1 MVMTCGENDD
11 RDDDDDGDDDNHDGN
26 GAVDDDDDD
35 DDNDDDDGVDGVMVM
50 MTTTTTMLK
59 RLTGTEADVG
69 RETVVSI
76 SGGECGLQVAET
88 CRRIKDGEATVLAP
102 SAPYQAV
109 QSRPRWRHGP
119 V

>member
-1 MVMTCGENDD
+1 MT
-11 RDDDDDGDDDNHDGN
+11 
-26 GAVDDDDDD
+26 
-35 DDNDDDDGVDGVMVM
+35 MTMIMM
-50 MTTTTTMLK
+50 MTIMMK

-109 QSRPRWRHGP
+109 QSRPRWRHSC

>member
-1 MVMTCGENDD
+1 MMIIMTVM
-11 RDDDDDGDDDNHDGN
+11 
-26 GAVDDDDDD
+26 APL
-35 DDNDDDDGVDGVMVM
+35 
-50 MTTTTTMLK
+50 TTMMMMMLMMK
-59 RLTGTEADVG
+59 RLTGIEADVG

-88 CRRIKDGEATVLAP
+88 CRRIKDGEATALAP

-109 QSRPRWRHGP
+109 KSRPRCCHGS

>member
-1 MVMTCGENDD
+1 MMIIMTVMALLTK
-11 RDDDDDGDDDNHDGN
+11 
-26 GAVDDDDDD
+26 
-35 DDNDDDDGVDGVMVM
+35 
-50 MTTTTTMLK
+50 MTTTSTTTMMMMMMLK
-59 RLTGTEADVG
+59 RLTGIEADIG

-76 SGGECGLQVAET
+76 SGGECGLQVAEIG
-88 CRRIKDGEATVLAP
+88 RRIKDGETTVLAP

>member
-1 MVMTCGENDD
+1 MMIIMTVM
-11 RDDDDDGDDDNHDGN
+11 
-26 GAVDDDDDD
+26 APL
-35 DDNDDDDGVDGVMVM
+35 
-50 MTTTTTMLK
+50 TTTTTMMMMLMMK
-59 RLTGTEADVG
+59 RLTGIEADVG

-88 CRRIKDGEATVLAP
+88 CRRIKDGEATVLVP

-109 QSRPRWRHGP
+109 QSRPRWRHGS

>member
-1 MVMTCGENDD
+1 M
-11 RDDDDDGDDDNHDGN
+11 
-26 GAVDDDDDD
+26 
-35 DDNDDDDGVDGVMVM
+35 M
-50 MTTTTTMLK
+50 MTTTTTMTMLMMK
-59 RLTGTEADVG
+59 RLTGIEADVG

-76 SGGECGLQVAET
+76 SGGECGLQVAEIG
-88 CRRIKDGEATVLAP
+88 RRIKDGDATVLAP